1 MTRTRILLFLVS
13 LVLVPTLSYF
23 VILYARGYRFFR
35 TTTPQIVTPTGLL
48 AANSNPDGAQ
58 LYVNGSLKTATAS
71 TLSLSPGSYL
81 VEIKKDGFA
90 TWKKQLTI
98 EAEIVTRAWATLFP
112 TVPSLRAITFSGA
125 GNPILSPDGSKIV
138 YTTAEKN
145 LTKISSIDLS
155 ESPLNGLNRESRLL
169 ATLNNLGSTPL
180 SFTWSPDS
188 HQILIIATPSA
199 YLIDTTNQKFT
210 QTTTA
215 EQILDTWAQQHKL
228 SEDQKFATLPPTLQ
242 DILATSSSQ
251 LIWSPKETKLM
262 YTATASASLPD
273 NLLEK
278 PLPGSSTQP
287 QARTLAPNSLYVY
300 DLEEDRNFLIQ
311 APVTSTFSWFPTST
325 HLVQLD
331 ANKITI
337 LEYDN
342 QNPVVVYAGP
352 LAAKF
357 AAPYSSGRQLAILT
371 NLNPTGSILANLYA
385 LSLK

>member
-1 MTRTRILLFLVS
+1 
-13 LVLVPTLSYF
+13 
-23 VILYARGYRFFR
+23 
-35 TTTPQIVTPTGLL
+35 
-48 AANSNPDGAQ
+48 
-58 LYVNGSLKTATAS
+58 
-71 TLSLSPGSYL
+71 
-81 VEIKKDGFA
+81 
-90 TWKKQLTI
+90 
-98 EAEIVTRAWATLFP
+98 
-112 TVPSLRAITFSGA
+112 
-125 GNPILSPDGSKIV
+125 
-138 YTTAEKN
+138 
-145 LTKISSIDLS
+145 
-155 ESPLNGLNRESRLL
+155 
-169 ATLNNLGSTPL
+169 
-180 SFTWSPDS
+180 
-188 HQILIIATPSA
+188 
-199 YLIDTTNQKFT
+199 
-210 QTTTA
+210 
-215 EQILDTWAQQHKL
+215 
-228 SEDQKFATLPPTLQ
+228 
-242 DILATSSSQ
+242 
-251 LIWSPKETKLM
+251 M